1 MSFIHNDIATKYSV
15 DSAIAE
21 SGGGFAPDYIVHHIG
36 STSACTVVAGDFDA
50 VVEKL
55 MSGDSVVIG
64 YLLYVEYSSGLYRIS
79 HIPHSVEFDTNY
91 PTQIDLVID
100 SASGVHW
107 TAEGA
112 QYYFN

>member
-1 MSFIHNDIATKYSV
+1 MAFEHNDIVTKYAM
-15 DSAIAE
+15 DAAIAE
-21 SGGGFAPDYIVHHIG
+21 GGGGFAPDYIVHHIG
-36 STSACTVVAGDFDA
+36 STSDCTVVAGDFDA

-64 YLLYVEYSSGLYRIS
+64 YLLDVQHSSGLYHIFN
-79 HIPHSVEFDTNY
+79 IPHTVEFDANY

-100 SASGVHW
+100 SAHGVHW

-112 QYYFN
+112 RYYTN